1 MPSKTRKAAAQA
13 SFQQGEN
20 KNTLCNGDFAVA
32 QRGATLESGSNA
44 DTDYTLDRWK
54 LFSDTD
60 NVVDVAQ
67 ITSGVP
73 TGNKYALDLDV
84 ETANKKFGVAQIV
97 ENINC
102 QNLIGN
108 TVTLSFKAKVNAT
121 TNMDNVK
128 AAIIAW
134 SSTADA
140 PTDDMISAWGVEGT
154 NPTLASNFTYENT
167 PADLNVTTSWADYS
181 VTAAIDTSSTANI
194 IVFIWSDVTT
204 TTAGTDHL
212 YLGNVQLELG
222 NTATDFQ
229 YETYAENLIRCQ
241 RYYEVI
247 KMQSY
252 ARVGNSL
259 NTNDT
264 RGHGFDFKVEKRTN
278 QLTLGHS
285 TIGRNNGEFSFT
297 SASGNYVSTDP
308 DDIGSYFTRTNA
320 SIYATSSTNI
330 AGLTNDSI
338 SSLYS
343 NGLSEL
349 NFDAEL

>member
-1 MPSKTRKAAAQA
+1 MPSKARKAAAQA
-13 SFQQGEN
+13 SYQQSEN

-32 QRGATLESGSNA
+32 QRGATLASGSNA

-60 NVVDVAQ
+60 DVVDVTQ

-140 PTDDMISAWGVEGT
+140 PTDDMISSWGVEGT
-154 NPTLASNFTYENT
+154 NPTLAANFTYENS
-167 PADLNVTTSWADYS
+167 PADLSVTTSWPDYS
-181 VTAAIDTSSTANI
+181 VTGAVDTSSCTNV

-212 YLGNVQLELG
+212 YLANVQLELG

-229 YETYAENLIRCQ
+229 YEGYAKNFLRCA
-241 RYYEVI
+241 RYYEQRLGGI
-247 KMQSY
+247 LYGYSMAGGGYDYSHWQ
-252 ARVGNSL
+252 
-259 NTNDT
+259 
-264 RGHGFDFKVEKRTN
+264 FKVRKRATP
-278 QLTLGHS
+278 TCTGHTGTQQQINEDS
-285 TIGRNNGEFSFT
+285 AGVYNSGAYPQW
-297 SASGNYVSTDP
+297 SASST
-308 DDIGSYFTRTNA
+308 A
-320 SIYATSSTNI
+320 S
-330 AGLTNDSI
+330 
-338 SSLYS
+338 
-343 NGLSEL
+343 
-349 NFDAEL
+349 AEL

>member
-1 MPSKTRKAAAQA
+1 
-13 SFQQGEN
+13 
-20 KNTLCNGDFAVA
+20 
-32 QRGATLESGSNA
+32 TLESGSNA
-44 DTDYTLDRWK
+44 NTDYTLDRWK

-84 ETANKKFGVAQIV
+84 ETANKKFGIAQIV

-229 YETYAENLIRCQ
+229 YEGYAKNLARCQ
-241 RYYEVI
+241 RYYEDFPLGSYTSTGN
-247 KMQSY
+247 SY
-252 ARVGNSL
+252 ATNAFVACQFPFRV
-259 NTNDT
+259 T
-264 RGHGFDFKVEKRTN
+264 KRATPS
-278 QLTLGHS
+278 LGHP
-285 TIGRNNGEFSFT
+285 TIGQSSGNVSATNATGNWIT
-297 SASGNYVSTDP
+297 TQPNDLLSASSIAQGQIYIT
-308 DDIGSYFTRTNA
+308 A
-320 SIYATSSTNI
+320 SQSA
-330 AGLTNDSI
+330 AGLTDDSI
-338 SSLYS
+338 MSIYLTGTGSFTFD
-343 NGLSEL
+343 SEL
-349 NFDAEL
+349 